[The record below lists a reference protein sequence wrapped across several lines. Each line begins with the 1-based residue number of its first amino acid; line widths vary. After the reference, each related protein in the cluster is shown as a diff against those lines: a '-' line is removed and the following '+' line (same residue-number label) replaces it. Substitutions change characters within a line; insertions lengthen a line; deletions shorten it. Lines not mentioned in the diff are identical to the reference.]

1 MEIIRNLFKANFF
14 TTGLA
19 MFAMFFGSGNLVF
32 PVAMGQMAGVQNAW
46 AMLGLF
52 ITAVLLPFSTLCLM
66 LLYNGNYDRFFQKI
80 GIIPGKIV
88 AFATLA
94 LIGPFGVLP
103 RCIAFSYSTFSIYFS
118 SISLFEYSLVACII
132 VFLLSAKENDVVGI
146 IGNFLTPFL
155 LLSLAFIIFKG
166 LSADPIMGDN
176 VSSGLSNLEI
186 MKTGFFEGY
195 KTFDIFAAL
204 FFSSAIIPAF
214 HSVLGKDLGKCK
226 KALVALAVKSSLVG
240 MGLLFAVYCGL
251 SFVAANLRGA
261 LADTPGDKLLGIIA
275 NLTIGTGGGLTA
287 NTVVSLACLTTAIS
301 LAVVSAEFF
310 KQEIF
315 RNKINYVSSLSL
327 VMIISLFFS
336 LLGFD
341 GIMRM
346 VIPIL
351 MVICPAVITLIVV
364 NALNFF
370 WGFKY
375 IRVPVYGVF
384 VISLGTMLFC

>member
-1 MEIIRNLFKANFF
+1 MEIIKSLFKANFF

-32 PVAMGQMAGVQNAW
+32 PVSMGQVAGEQNIW
-46 AMLGLF
+46 AMAGLF
-52 ITAVLLPFSTLCLM
+52 ITAVFLPFGTLCLM
-66 LLYNGNYDRFFQKI
+66 LLYNGNYDKFFRKI
-80 GIIPGKIV
+80 GFVPGKIV

-103 RCIAFSYSTFSIYFS
+103 RCVAFSYSTFSIYFP
-118 SISLFEYSLVACII
+118 SISLAEYSLVACILI
-132 VFLLSAKENDVVGI
+132 FLLSVKENDVVGI
-146 IGNFLTPFL
+146 IGNFLTPIL
-155 LLSLAFIIFKG
+155 LISLAFIVIKG
-166 LSADPIMGDN
+166 LQSEAIIGEDI
-176 VSSGLSNLEI
+176 SSHMSDWEVF
-186 MKTGFFEGY
+186 KTGFLEGY

-214 HSVLGKDLGKCK
+214 HIVLGRNLLSCK
-226 KALVALAVKSSLVG
+226 KSLMRLAVKSSLVG
-240 MGLLFAVYCGL
+240 MALLFAVYCGL

-261 LADTPGDKLLGIIA
+261 LINIPGDKLLGNIA
-275 NLTIGTGGGLTA
+275 NLTIGTGGGLVA
-287 NTVVSLACLTTAIS
+287 NLAVSLACLTTAIS

-310 KQEIF
+310 KREIF
-315 RNKINYVSSLSL
+315 REKLSYVNSLTL
-327 VMIISLFFS
+327 VMIISLIFS

-346 VIPIL
+346 VMPIL
-351 MVICPAVITLIVV
+351 QVICPAVIALIIV

-375 IRVPVYGVF
+375 IRFPVYSIF
-384 VISLGTMLFC
+384 IISLCVMIFT